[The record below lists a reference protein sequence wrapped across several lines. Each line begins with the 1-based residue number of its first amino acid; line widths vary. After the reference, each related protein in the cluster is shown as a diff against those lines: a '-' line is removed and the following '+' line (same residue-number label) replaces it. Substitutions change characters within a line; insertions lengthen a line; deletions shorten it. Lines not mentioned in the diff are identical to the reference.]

1 MLRLPPFEYLR
12 PRTVAEAAE
21 MLAAH
26 DGQALAMAGGSD
38 LLPKMKR
45 GQIEPAYLVG
55 LRGLPE
61 LAGIS
66 AEADGSLRIGA
77 GQTLAEVCEDPV
89 VAALA
94 PAVAAAARSVSTPQL
109 RAAGTLGGNVMV
121 DTRCTYYDQT
131 YEWRRSLGF
140 CFKKDGDRC
149 PLAPGGSRCWS
160 ISSSD
165 TVPVLIAL
173 AASVTLT
180 GPAGSRTVPLED
192 LYQDDG
198 LVPVRKAAA
207 EILTSILI
215 PSAGGRR
222 ATYWKL
228 RRRESFDFPILGVA
242 VALDLRDG
250 VVASARIILGA
261 VASHPLRATAAED
274 LLTGRPLTE
283 EAIEEAAKL
292 ASNPARPLDNADL
305 EHYWR
310 KRMSR
315 VYVRGALRELAG
327 SAPDQSQRSSEPRR

>member
-12 PRTVAEAAE
+12 PRTAGEAAE

-26 DGQALAMAGGSD
+26 DGLAMAIAGGSD

-45 GQIEPAYLVG
+45 RQIEPTHLVG

-66 AEADGSLRIGA
+66 AEPDGSLRIGA
-77 GQTLAEVCEDPV
+77 AETLATICTAPEVERS
-89 VAALA
+89 A
-94 PAVAAAARSVSTPQL
+94 PALAAAARSVSTPQL
-109 RAAGTLGGNVMV
+109 RATGTLGGNVLV

-131 YEWRRSLGF
+131 YEWRRALGF
-140 CFKKDGDRC
+140 CFKKDGDWC
-149 PLAPGGSRCWS
+149 PLAPGGKRCWS
-160 ISSSD
+160 VSSSD

-173 AASVTLT
+173 AASATLT
-180 GPAGSRTVPLED
+180 GPAGTRTVPVED
-192 LYQDDG
+192 LYADDG
-198 LVPVRKAAA
+198 LAPVRKEHA

-215 PSAGGRR
+215 PPADGLR

-242 VALDLRDG
+242 AALDLRDG
-250 VVASARIILGA
+250 AVVRARIVLGA

-274 LLTGRPLTE
+274 LLVGRPLTA
-283 EAIEEAAKL
+283 EAIEEAAQL
-292 ASNPARPLDNADL
+292 AGNPARPLDNTDL
-305 EHYWR
+305 EHHWR

-315 VYVRGALRELAG
+315 VYVRRALQELAG
-327 SAPDQSQRSSEPRR
+327 SG

>member
-12 PRTVAEAAE
+12 PRTAGEAAE

-26 DGQALAMAGGSD
+26 DGLAMAIAGGSD

-45 GQIEPAYLVG
+45 RQIEPTRLVG

-66 AEADGSLRIGA
+66 AEPDGSLRIGA
-77 GQTLAEVCEDPV
+77 AETLATICTAPEVERS
-89 VAALA
+89 A
-94 PAVAAAARSVSTPQL
+94 PALAAAARSVSTPQL
-109 RAAGTLGGNVMV
+109 RATGTLGGNVLV

-131 YEWRRSLGF
+131 YEWRRALGF
-140 CFKKDGDRC
+140 CFKKDGDWC
-149 PLAPGGSRCWS
+149 PLAPGGKRCWS
-160 ISSSD
+160 VSSSD

-173 AASVTLT
+173 AASATLT
-180 GPAGSRTVPLED
+180 GPAGTRTLPVED
-192 LYQDDG
+192 LYADDG
-198 LVPVRKAAA
+198 LAPVRKDRA

-215 PSAGGRR
+215 PPADGLR

-242 VALDLRDG
+242 AALDLRDG
-250 VVASARIILGA
+250 VVARARIVLGA

-274 LLTGRPLTE
+274 LLVGRPLTA
-283 EAIEEAAKL
+283 EAIEQAAQL
-292 ASNPARPLDNADL
+292 AGNPARPLDNTDL

-315 VYVRGALRELAG
+315 VYVRRALQELAG
-327 SAPDQSQRSSEPRR
+327 SG

>member
-12 PRTVAEAAE
+12 PRTVPEAAE

-26 DGQALAMAGGSD
+26 DGLAMAIAGGSD

-45 GQIEPAYLVG
+45 RQIEPTHLVG

-66 AEADGSLRIGA
+66 AEPDGSLRIGA
-77 GQTLAEVCEDPV
+77 AETLATICTAPEVERS
-89 VAALA
+89 A
-94 PAVAAAARSVSTPQL
+94 PALAAAARSVSTPQL
-109 RAAGTLGGNVMV
+109 RATGTLGGNVLV

-131 YEWRRSLGF
+131 YEWRRALGF
-140 CFKKDGDRC
+140 CFKKDGDWC
-149 PLAPGGSRCWS
+149 PLAPGGKRCWS
-160 ISSSD
+160 VSSSD

-173 AASVTLT
+173 AASATLT
-180 GPAGSRTVPLED
+180 GPAGTRTVPVED
-192 LYQDDG
+192 LYADDG
-198 LVPVRKAAA
+198 LAPVRKERA

-215 PSAGGRR
+215 PPADGLR

-242 VALDLRDG
+242 AALDLRDG
-250 VVASARIILGA
+250 VVIRARIVLGA
-261 VASHPLRATAAED
+261 VASQPLRATAAED
-274 LLTGRPLTE
+274 LLVGRPLTA
-283 EAIEEAAKL
+283 EAIEEAAQL
-292 ASNPARPLDNADL
+292 ASNPARPLDNTDL

-315 VYVRGALRELAG
+315 VYVRRALEELAG
-327 SAPDQSQRSSEPRR
+327 SR

>member
-12 PRTVAEAAE
+12 PRTTGEAAE

-26 DGQALAMAGGSD
+26 DGLAMAIAGGSD

-45 GQIEPAYLVG
+45 RQIEPTHLVG

-66 AEADGSLRIGA
+66 AEPDGSLRLGA
-77 GQTLAEVCEDPV
+77 AETLATICTAPEVER
-89 VAALA
+89 LA
-94 PAVAAAARSVSTPQL
+94 PALAAAARSVSTPQL
-109 RAAGTLGGNVMV
+109 RATGTLGGNVLV

-131 YEWRRSLGF
+131 YEWRRALGF
-140 CFKKDGDRC
+140 CFKKDGDWC
-149 PLAPGGSRCWS
+149 PLAPGGKRCWS
-160 ISSSD
+160 VSSSD

-180 GPAGSRTVPLED
+180 GPAGTRTSPLED
-192 LYQDDG
+192 LYADDG
-198 LVPVRKAAA
+198 LAPVRKERA

-215 PSAGGRR
+215 PPADGLR

-242 VALDLRDG
+242 AALDLRDG
-250 VVASARIILGA
+250 IVARARIVLGA

-274 LLTGRPLTE
+274 LLVGRPLTA
-283 EAIEEAAKL
+283 EAIEEAAQL
-292 ASNPARPLDNADL
+292 AGNPARPLDNTDL

-315 VYVRGALRELAG
+315 VYVRRALQELAG
-327 SAPDQSQRSSEPRR
+327 SG

>member
-1 MLRLPPFEYLR
+1 MLLLPPFEYLR
-12 PRTVAEAAE
+12 PRTVPEAAE

-26 DGQALAMAGGSD
+26 DGLAMAIAGGSD

-45 GQIEPAYLVG
+45 RQIEPTHLVG

-66 AEADGSLRIGA
+66 AEPDGSLRIGA
-77 GQTLAEVCEDPV
+77 AETLATICTAPEVERS
-89 VAALA
+89 A
-94 PAVAAAARSVSTPQL
+94 PALAAAARSVSTPQL
-109 RAAGTLGGNVMV
+109 RATGTLGGNVLV

-131 YEWRRSLGF
+131 YEWRRALGF
-140 CFKKDGDRC
+140 CFKKDGDWC
-149 PLAPGGSRCWS
+149 PLAPGGKRCWS
-160 ISSSD
+160 VSSSD

-173 AASVTLT
+173 AASATLT
-180 GPAGSRTVPLED
+180 GPAGTRTLPVED
-192 LYQDDG
+192 LYADDG
-198 LVPVRKAAA
+198 LAPVRKERA

-215 PSAGGRR
+215 PPADGLR

-242 VALDLRDG
+242 AALDLRDG
-250 VVASARIILGA
+250 VVVRARIVLGA

-274 LLTGRPLTE
+274 LLVGRPLTA
-283 EAIEEAAKL
+283 EAIEEAAQL
-292 ASNPARPLDNADL
+292 ASNPARPLDNTDL

-315 VYVRGALRELAG
+315 VYVRRALEELAG
-327 SAPDQSQRSSEPRR
+327 SR

>member
-1 MLRLPPFEYLR
+1 MLRLPPFEYLL
-12 PRTVAEAAE
+12 PRTAGEAAE

-26 DGQALAMAGGSD
+26 DGLAMAIAGGSD

-45 GQIEPAYLVG
+45 RQIEPTHLVG

-66 AEADGSLRIGA
+66 AEPDGSLRVGA
-77 GQTLAEVCEDPV
+77 AETLATICAAPEVERS
-89 VAALA
+89 A
-94 PAVAAAARSVSTPQL
+94 PALAAAARSVSTPQL
-109 RAAGTLGGNVMV
+109 RATGTLGGNVLV

-131 YEWRRSLGF
+131 YEWRRALGF
-140 CFKKDGDRC
+140 CFKKDGDWC
-149 PLAPGGSRCWS
+149 PLAPGGKRCWS
-160 ISSSD
+160 VSSSD

-173 AASVTLT
+173 AASATLT
-180 GPAGSRTVPLED
+180 GPGGTRTLLLED
-192 LYQDDG
+192 LYADDG
-198 LVPVRKAAA
+198 LAPVRKERA

-215 PSAGGRR
+215 PPADGLR

-242 VALDLRDG
+242 AALDLRDG
-250 VVASARIILGA
+250 IVARARIVLGA

-274 LLTGRPLTE
+274 LLVGRPLTA
-283 EAIEEAAKL
+283 EAIEEAAQL
-292 ASNPARPLDNADL
+292 AGNPARPLDNTDL

-315 VYVRGALRELAG
+315 VYVRRALQELAG
-327 SAPDQSQRSSEPRR
+327 SG

>member
-1 MLRLPPFEYLR
+1 MMLRLPPFEYLR
-12 PRTVAEAAE
+12 PRSVAEATQL
-21 MLAAH
+21 LAAH
-26 DGQALAMAGGSD
+26 DGLAMVIAGGSD

-45 GQIEPAYLVG
+45 RQIEPAYLVG
-55 LRGLPE
+55 LRGMPE

-66 AEADGSLRIGA
+66 AEPDGSLRIGA
-77 GQTLAEVCEDPV
+77 GETLAAICAD
-89 VAALA
+89 
-94 PAVAAAARSVSTPQL
+94 PAVARSAPALAAAAKSVSTPQL
-109 RAAGTLGGNVMV
+109 RAAGTLGGNVLV

-140 CFKKDGDRC
+140 CFKKDGDMC

-165 TVPVLIAL
+165 TVPILIAL

-180 GPAGSRTVPLED
+180 GPAGTRTLPVAD
-192 LYQDDG
+192 LYRDDG
-198 LVPVRKAAA
+198 LAPVRKDRD
-207 EILTSILI
+207 EILTSISI
-215 PSAGGRR
+215 PPADGLR

-242 VALDLRDG
+242 VAVDIRDG
-250 VVASARIILGA
+250 IVTRARIVLGA
-261 VASHPLRATAAED
+261 VASHPVRPTAAED

-283 EAIEEAAKL
+283 EIIEEAAKL

-315 VYVRGALRELAG
+315 VYVRRALQELAG
-327 SAPDQSQRSSEPRR
+327 SS

>member
-12 PRTVAEAAE
+12 PRTVAEAVE
-21 MLAAH
+21 MLVAH
-26 DGQALAMAGGSD
+26 DGQAMPMAGGSD

-45 GQIEPAYLVG
+45 GQIEPAYLIG
-55 LRGLPE
+55 LHGLPE

-66 AEADGSLRIGA
+66 TEPDGSLRIGA
-77 GQTLAEVCEDPV
+77 GQTLAEICEDPA
-89 VAALA
+89 VARSA
-94 PAVAAAARSVSTPQL
+94 PALAAAARSVSTPQL

-165 TVPVLIAL
+165 TAPVLIAL
-173 AASVTLT
+173 AASATLT
-180 GPAGSRTVPLED
+180 GPAGPRTVPLED
-192 LYQDDG
+192 MYADDG
-198 LVPVRKAAA
+198 LIPVRKAPA
-207 EILTSILI
+207 EILTSIMI
-215 PSAGGRR
+215 PPAGGRR

-242 VALDLRDG
+242 IALDLRDS
-250 VVASARIILGA
+250 VVAGARIVLGA
-261 VASHPLRATAAED
+261 VASHPVRATAAEN
-274 LLTGRPLTE
+274 LLAGNALTE
-283 EAIEEAAKL
+283 EIIEEAAK
-292 ASNPARPLDNADL
+292 AAAGPARPLDNADL

-315 VYVRGALRELAG
+315 VYVRRALQELAG
-327 SAPDQSQRSSEPRR
+327 AAPGQSQGGSELRR

>member
-12 PRTVAEAAE
+12 PRTVPEAAE

-26 DGQALAMAGGSD
+26 DGLAMAIAGGSD

-45 GQIEPAYLVG
+45 RQIEPTHLVG

-66 AEADGSLRIGA
+66 AEPDGSLRIGA
-77 GQTLAEVCEDPV
+77 AETLATICTAPEVERS
-89 VAALA
+89 A
-94 PAVAAAARSVSTPQL
+94 PALAAAARSVSTPQL
-109 RAAGTLGGNVMV
+109 RATGTLGGNVLV

-131 YEWRRSLGF
+131 YEWRRALGF
-140 CFKKDGDRC
+140 CFKKDGDWC
-149 PLAPGGSRCWS
+149 PLAPGGKRCWS
-160 ISSSD
+160 VSSSD

-173 AASVTLT
+173 AASATLT
-180 GPAGSRTVPLED
+180 GPGGTRTLLLED
-192 LYQDDG
+192 LYADDG
-198 LVPVRKAAA
+198 LAPVRKERA

-215 PSAGGRR
+215 PPADGLR

-242 VALDLRDG
+242 AALDLRDG
-250 VVASARIILGA
+250 IVARARIVLGA

-274 LLTGRPLTE
+274 LLVGRPLTA
-283 EAIEEAAKL
+283 EAIEEAAQL
-292 ASNPARPLDNADL
+292 ASNPARPLDNTDL
-305 EHYWR
+305 EHHWR

-315 VYVRGALRELAG
+315 VYVRRALQELAG
-327 SAPDQSQRSSEPRR
+327 SG

>member
-1 MLRLPPFEYLR
+1 MLRLPPFEYLL
-12 PRTVAEAAE
+12 PRTAGEAAE

-26 DGQALAMAGGSD
+26 DGLAMAIAGGSD

-45 GQIEPAYLVG
+45 RQIEPTHLVG

-66 AEADGSLRIGA
+66 AEPDGSLRVGA
-77 GQTLAEVCEDPV
+77 AETLATICAAPEVERS
-89 VAALA
+89 A
-94 PAVAAAARSVSTPQL
+94 PALAAAARSVSTPQL
-109 RAAGTLGGNVMV
+109 RATGTLGGNVLV

-131 YEWRRSLGF
+131 YEWRRALGF
-140 CFKKDGDRC
+140 CFKKDGDWC
-149 PLAPGGSRCWS
+149 PLAPGGKRCWS
-160 ISSSD
+160 VSSSD

-173 AASVTLT
+173 AASATLT
-180 GPAGSRTVPLED
+180 GPGGTRTLLLED
-192 LYQDDG
+192 LYADDG
-198 LVPVRKAAA
+198 LAPVRKERA

-215 PSAGGRR
+215 PPADGLR

-242 VALDLRDG
+242 AALDLRDG
-250 VVASARIILGA
+250 IVARARIVLGA

-274 LLTGRPLTE
+274 LLTGRPLTA
-283 EAIEEAAKL
+283 EAIEEAAKV
-292 ASNPARPLDNADL
+292 AGNPARPLDNTDL

-315 VYVRGALRELAG
+315 VYVRRALQELAG
-327 SAPDQSQRSSEPRR
+327 SG

>member
-1 MLRLPPFEYLR
+1 MMLRLPPFEYLR
-12 PRTVAEAAE
+12 PRTAGEAAE

-26 DGQALAMAGGSD
+26 DGLAMAIAGGSD

-45 GQIEPAYLVG
+45 RQIEPTRLVG

-66 AEADGSLRIGA
+66 AEPDGSLRIGA
-77 GQTLAEVCEDPV
+77 AETLATICTAPEVERS
-89 VAALA
+89 A
-94 PAVAAAARSVSTPQL
+94 PALAAAARSVSTPQL
-109 RAAGTLGGNVMV
+109 RATGTLGGNVLV

-131 YEWRRSLGF
+131 YEWRRALGF
-140 CFKKDGDRC
+140 CFKKDGDWC
-149 PLAPGGSRCWS
+149 PLAPGGKRCWS
-160 ISSSD
+160 VSSSD

-173 AASVTLT
+173 AASATLT
-180 GPAGSRTVPLED
+180 GPAGTRTLPVED
-192 LYQDDG
+192 LYADDG
-198 LVPVRKAAA
+198 LAPVRKDRA

-215 PSAGGRR
+215 PPADGLR

-242 VALDLRDG
+242 AALDLRDG
-250 VVASARIILGA
+250 VVARARIVLGA

-274 LLTGRPLTE
+274 LLVGRPLTA
-283 EAIEEAAKL
+283 EAIEQAAQL
-292 ASNPARPLDNADL
+292 AGNPARPLDNTDL

-315 VYVRGALRELAG
+315 VYVRRALQELAG
-327 SAPDQSQRSSEPRR
+327 SG

>member
-1 MLRLPPFEYLR
+1 MLRLPLFEYLR
-12 PRTVAEAAE
+12 PRTVPEAAE

-26 DGQALAMAGGSD
+26 DGLAMAIAGGSD

-45 GQIEPAYLVG
+45 RQIEPTHLVG

-66 AEADGSLRIGA
+66 AEPDGSLRIGA
-77 GQTLAEVCEDPV
+77 AETLAAICTAPEVERS
-89 VAALA
+89 A
-94 PAVAAAARSVSTPQL
+94 PALAAAARSVSTPQL
-109 RAAGTLGGNVMV
+109 RAAGTLGGNVLV

-131 YEWRRSLGF
+131 YEWRRALGF
-140 CFKKDGDRC
+140 CFKKDGDWC
-149 PLAPGGSRCWS
+149 PLAPGGKRCWS
-160 ISSSD
+160 VSSSD

-173 AASVTLT
+173 AASATLT
-180 GPAGSRTVPLED
+180 GPAGTRTLLLED
-192 LYQDDG
+192 LYADDG
-198 LVPVRKAAA
+198 LAPVRKERA

-215 PSAGGRR
+215 PPADGLR

-242 VALDLRDG
+242 AALDLRDG
-250 VVASARIILGA
+250 IVARARIVLGA

-274 LLTGRPLTE
+274 LLTGRPLTA
-283 EAIEEAAKL
+283 EAIEEAAKV
-292 ASNPARPLDNADL
+292 AGNPARPLDNTDL

-315 VYVRGALRELAG
+315 VYVRRALQELAG
-327 SAPDQSQRSSEPRR
+327 SG